1 MKKEDYYLSILV
13 NSPVR
18 ETFNGINQVSEWRT
32 KNVEGRSEK
41 LNDLFTVHF
50 GETFITLKIIE
61 FVPDRKVVWQVV
73 DCYKHWLKNKKEWK
87 DTVINWEISAKKN
100 GTQIEFTHIGL
111 VPGVECYDGCENAWN
126 SYLKG
131 SLFNLLTKGKGVPEL
146 N

>member
-1 MKKEDYYLSILV
+1 MKKEDYHLSILV

-18 ETFNGINQVSEWRT
+18 ETFNGINQVSEWWT